1 MLESSN
7 ACHLTIFRSVEKHY
21 PWLSTVYFLPY
32 HAKAKTTVLHCTD
45 YEVWLLNQ
53 FFTEIMQ
60 HLLYMYIDK
69 YENVPYHPGITHM
82 CYEWKKTRE
91 QNTCKKKLNRKMLE
105 RLNICYIFGKLGDQ
119 GCQIWHSHVSMPF
132 NSAPAH
138 STCPHNAKKSSLRYH
153 FSRNSWKLGSQK
165 LLPHGHFWWGSKFFS
180 FSLPSGPRGMFE
192 PNSDK

>member
-21 PWLSTVYFLPY
+21 PWSSTVYSLPY

-82 CYEWKKTRE
+82 CYERKKTRE
-91 QNTCKKKLNRKMLE
+91 QNTCKKKTQHMIYFWKAEGVKDFKYDIPMCQYHSSRPQPIQLVPTMQK
-105 RLNICYIFGKLGDQ
+105 KLFTLSFQ
-119 GCQIWHSHVSMPF
+119 PKF
-132 NSAPAH
+132 
-138 STCPHNAKKSSLRYH
+138 
-153 FSRNSWKLGSQK
+153 LGSQK
-165 LLPHGHFWWGSKFFS
+165 LLHHGHFWWCSKKKF
-180 FSLPSGPRGMFE
+180 PRAKWSQGHVWA
-192 PNSDK
+192 K